1 MNITD
6 NQLVEVILVGV
17 LGMIFFATSFFVV
30 YRIGGELFSLYKKY
44 FIQTVDKGFRDT
56 LIYLDAGQVFTLT
69 LVSVAIL
76 GPILFYI
83 TTPMIALV
91 CMGGLLLAPRFFI
104 NRIKDKRAEEFI
116 KQLPDAL
123 ASMSGSLRAGLNL
136 IKALN
141 QVVKNQPEPIKSE
154 FAQVI
159 VEYRVGKDL
168 NESFAELAKRIDR
181 EELVLL
187 NSSIRIAREVGG
199 NLADTLDAIAHTLR
213 EKAKVEGK
221 VRALTSMGR
230 AQGIV
235 AVALPLVVGFFVAQ
249 IEPESMSKLFTTS
262 IGLWW
267 IGIMGGMMFAAWMW
281 IKRIVRIEV

>member
-1 MNITD
+1 MDLANFK
-6 NQLVEVILVGV
+6 LGEVVLVGF
-17 LGMIFFATSFFVV
+17 LGMTFFAASFFVV
-30 YRIGGELFSLYKKY
+30 YRVGGELFSIYRKN

-56 LIYLDAGQVFTLT
+56 LIYLDAGQVFSLT
-69 LVSVAIL
+69 LVSVAVL
-76 GPILFYI
+76 GPILFYLTSPI
-83 TTPMIALV
+83 VSVACIA
-91 CMGGLLLAPRFFI
+91 GLLVAPRFYI
-104 NRIKDKRAEEFI
+104 NRIKEKRAEAFI

-168 NESFAELAKRIDR
+168 NESFAELAKRIER

-230 AQGIV
+230 AQGMV
-235 AVALPLVVGFFVAQ
+235 AVALPLVVGFFVFQ
-249 IEPESMSKLFTTS
+249 IEPRSMSKLFTTS